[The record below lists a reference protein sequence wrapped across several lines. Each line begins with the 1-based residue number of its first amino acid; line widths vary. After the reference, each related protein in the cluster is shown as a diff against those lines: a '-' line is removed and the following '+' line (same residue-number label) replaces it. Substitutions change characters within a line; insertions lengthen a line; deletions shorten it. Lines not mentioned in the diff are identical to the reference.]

1 MMRLWLMAVLVL
13 GAVPASAA
21 DTINGRWITQEKDAV
36 VAIAK
41 CGNALCGRL
50 DKFLVL
56 PKGGKDQRDINN
68 ADPAKRQR
76 RLLGLTIL
84 SSLTADG
91 DVWRGE
97 IYDPKSGRTYTSE
110 VRRKGAGV
118 LEVKGC
124 FGVLCRTQEWRKAS

>member
-1 MMRLWLMAVLVL
+1 MMRRWLMAVLVL

-21 DTINGRWITQEKDAV
+21 DTISGRWITQEKDAV

-56 PKGGKDQRDINN
+56 PQGGKDQRDINN

>member
-21 DTINGRWITQEKDAV
+21 DTISGRWITQEKDAV

-56 PKGGKDQRDINN
+56 PQGGKDQRDINN
-68 ADPAKRQR
+68 ADPAKRQQ

-110 VRRKGAGV
+110 VRRKGPGV

-124 FGVLCRTQEWRKAS
+124 FGVLCRTQEWRKAG

>member
-110 VRRKGAGV
+110 VRRKGPGV

-124 FGVLCRTQEWRKAS
+124 FGVLCRTQEWRKAG

>member
-1 MMRLWLMAVLVL
+1 MMRRWLMAVLVL

-21 DTINGRWITQEKDAV
+21 DTISGRWITQEKDAV
-36 VAIAK
+36 VAITK

-68 ADPAKRQR
+68 ADPAKRHR

-110 VRRKGAGV
+110 VRRKGPGV

>member
-1 MMRLWLMAVLVL
+1 MMRRWLMAVLVL

-21 DTINGRWITQEKDAV
+21 DTISGRWITQEKDAV

>member
-1 MMRLWLMAVLVL
+1 MMRRWLMAVLVL

-21 DTINGRWITQEKDAV
+21 DTISGRWITQEKDAV

-110 VRRKGAGV
+110 VRRKGPGV

-124 FGVLCRTQEWRKAS
+124 FGVLCRTQEWRKAG

>member
-41 CGNALCGRL
+41 CGKALCGRL

-124 FGVLCRTQEWRKAS
+124 FGVLCRTQEWRKAG

>member
-1 MMRLWLMAVLVL
+1 MMRRWLMAVLVL

-21 DTINGRWITQEKDAV
+21 DTISGRWITQEKDAV

-68 ADPAKRQR
+68 ADPTKRQR

-91 DVWRGE
+91 DLWRGE

-110 VRRKGAGV
+110 VRRKGPGV